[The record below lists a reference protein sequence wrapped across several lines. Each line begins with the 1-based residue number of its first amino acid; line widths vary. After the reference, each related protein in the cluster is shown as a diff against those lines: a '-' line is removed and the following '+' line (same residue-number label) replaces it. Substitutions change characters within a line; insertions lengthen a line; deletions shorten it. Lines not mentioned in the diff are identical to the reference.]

1 MGALSKAF
9 TQFFVMLE
17 YAFSAVTKIFIT
29 ADNLA
34 TVAEETSGEYKDQAR
49 INRVRN
55 RARLDAQQQD
65 EAMEL
70 AARNHPKLSNEVPL

>member
-1 MGALSKAF
+1 MGALSNAF

-17 YAFSAVTKIFIT
+17 YAFSTFTKIFIT

-49 INRVRN
+49 INRMRN
-55 RARLDAQQQD
+55 RARLEAQRED

-70 AARNHPKLSNEVPL
+70 GSRNHPKLSNEVPL